1 MSSTPFDLF
10 VIGAGSGGV
19 RAARMAA
26 QRGARVAV
34 AESAALGG
42 TCVNLGC
49 IPKKLY
55 SHAAHFADAFEQ
67 SRGFGWTPGEARF
80 DWALLKT
87 NRAREIARLNGV
99 YEKLL
104 RDAGVSILHGRAR
117 LASPRTVIVDGVE
130 HAAQRILVATGGH
143 SVAPEYPGGELAV
156 TSDAM
161 FDLPEFPRHLVVVG
175 GGYIACEFAS
185 IFRGLGSRVT
195 QIVRGGQI
203 LRGFDDDVSSFLARQ
218 MAQHGVELRTG
229 VRPASL
235 ARGGDGLTLTLS
247 DGSTLLADT
256 VLQATGRRP
265 NTGGLGLQALGVR
278 VDDRGAIVVDEG
290 FETSVPGVHAIGDVI
305 DRLQLTP
312 VALADAMVLV
322 DRLFGSGARRIDY
335 ELVPTAVF
343 THPNVATV
351 GLTEAQARVRYP
363 AVKVFRTDFKPLKHT
378 LSGSPERVLMK
389 LLVDAA
395 TDRVVGLHM
404 VGDDAGEV
412 VQGFA
417 VAMKAGATKAHF
429 DATLGIHP
437 TAAEEF
443 VTLREPVA

>member
-1 MSSTPFDLF
+1 VSSCAPACGRHLW
-10 VIGAGSGGV
+10 
-19 RAARMAA
+19 RAA
-26 QRGARVAV
+26 
-34 AESAALGG
+34 
-42 TCVNLGC
+42 
-49 IPKKLY
+49 
-55 SHAAHFADAFEQ
+55 
-67 SRGFGWTPGEARF
+67 
-80 DWALLKT
+80 
-87 NRAREIARLNGV
+87 
-99 YEKLL
+99 
-104 RDAGVSILHGRAR
+104 
-117 LASPRTVIVDGVE
+117 
-130 HAAQRILVATGGH
+130 
-143 SVAPEYPGGELAV
+143 
-156 TSDAM
+156 
-161 FDLPEFPRHLVVVG
+161 
-175 GGYIACEFAS
+175 
-185 IFRGLGSRVT
+185 
-195 QIVRGGQI
+195 
-203 LRGFDDDVSSFLARQ
+203 
-218 MAQHGVELRTG
+218 
-229 VRPASL
+229 
-235 ARGGDGLTLTLS
+235 LTLTLS

-312 VALADAMVLV
+312 VALAEAMVLV

-378 LSGSPERVLMK
+378 LSGSPERVFMK
-389 LLVDAA
+389 LLVDVA

-404 VGDDAGEV
+404 VGDEAGEV
-412 VQGFA
+412 VQGLA
-417 VAMKAGATKAHF
+417 VAITAGATKAHF